1 MTIQWKTTKKTTI
14 MIDEDFHN
22 DIETILKKG

>member
-14 MIDEDFHN
+14 MIDEDFYN